1 MIGKLKGTIDSY
13 GEDHVILDVHGV
25 GYQVHCPSRILQG
38 LPRVGEAAVLFI
50 ETIVREDMI
59 RLYGFGQEAER
70 EWFRILMTVQG
81 VGAKVALGIL
91 GILKANE
98 VANAIALGDKAT
110 ITRAPGVG
118 KRVAERI
125 TAELKDKA
133 PGFASIDQDTISV
146 SQNVADNVAAR
157 PVAEAVSALTNL
169 GYAQAQAS
177 AAVAKAMQSAGEDAS
192 TEILIRMGLKELA
205 G

>member
-1 MIGKLKGTIDSY
+1 MIGKLKGTVDSY
-13 GEDHVILDVHGV
+13 GEDHLILDVHGV
-25 GYQVHCPSRILQG
+25 GYQVYCPSRILQS
-38 LPRVGEAAVLFI
+38 LPRAGEAAILFI

-59 RLYGFGQEAER
+59 RLYGFGHEAER

-91 GILKANE
+91 GILKASE

-110 ITRAPGVG
+110 ISRAPGVG

-125 TAELKDKA
+125 LSELKDKA
-133 PGFASIDQDTISV
+133 PGLASVDQATISV

-192 TEILIRMGLKELA
+192 TEELIRLGLKELA

>member
-25 GYQVHCPSRILQG
+25 GYQVHCPSRILQS
-38 LPRVGEAAVLFI
+38 LPRAGEAAVLFI

-59 RLYGFGQEAER
+59 RLYGFGVEAER

-91 GILKANE
+91 GILKASE

-110 ITRAPGVG
+110 ITRAQGVG

-125 TAELKDKA
+125 LSELKDKA
-133 PGFASIDQDTISV
+133 PALASVDQATISV
-146 SQNVADNVAAR
+146 SQTVADNVAAR
-157 PVAEAVSALTNL
+157 PVAEAVSALANL

-192 TEILIRMGLKELA
+192 TEVLIRLGLKELA

>member
-1 MIGKLKGTIDSY
+1 MIGKLKGAIDSY

-38 LPRVGEAAVLFI
+38 LPRPGEAAVLFI

-59 RLYGFGQEAER
+59 RLYGFGQESER

-91 GILKANE
+91 GILKADE

-110 ITRAPGVG
+110 ISRAPGVG
-118 KRVAERI
+118 KRVAERLV
-125 TAELKDKA
+125 TELKDKA
-133 PGFASIDQDTISV
+133 PGLASIDQGTIAV
-146 SQNVADNVAAR
+146 SRNVAENVAAR
-157 PVAEAVSALTNL
+157 PVAEAVSALVNL

-177 AAVAKAMQSAGEDAS
+177 AAVAKAMKSAGEEAS
-192 TEILIRMGLKELA
+192 TETLIRLGLKELA

>member
-25 GYQVHCPSRILQG
+25 GYQVFCPSRILQT
-38 LPRVGEAAVLFI
+38 LPRAGEAAVLFI

-91 GILKANE
+91 GILKASE
-98 VANAIALGDKAT
+98 VANAIALGDKAAMS
-110 ITRAPGVG
+110 RAPGVG

-125 TAELKDKA
+125 LSELKDKA
-133 PGFASIDQDTISV
+133 PAFASVDAGTIEV
-146 SQNVADNVAAR
+146 SQTIADNVASR

-169 GYAQAQAS
+169 GYSQPQAS
-177 AAVAKAMQSAGEDAS
+177 AAVAKAVQSAGSDAG
-192 TEILIRMGLKELA
+192 TETLIRLGLKELSS
-205 G
+205 

>member
-1 MIGKLKGTIDSY
+1 MIGKLKGTVDSY

-38 LPRVGEAAVLFI
+38 LPRAGEAAVLFI

-59 RLYGFGQEAER
+59 RLYGFAVEAER

-91 GILKANE
+91 GILKASE

-110 ITRAPGVG
+110 ISRAPGVG

-125 TAELKDKA
+125 VSELKDKA
-133 PGFASIDQDTISV
+133 PGLASIDQGTIALA
-146 SQNVADNVAAR
+146 QNVADKVASR

-177 AAVAKAMQSAGEDAS
+177 AAVAKAVQSAGEAAT
-192 TEILIRMGLKELA
+192 TETLIRLGLRELA

>member
-1 MIGKLKGTIDSY
+1 MIGKLKGTVDSY

-38 LPRVGEAAVLFI
+38 LPRAGEAAVLFI

-59 RLYGFGQEAER
+59 RLYGFGIEAER

-91 GILKANE
+91 GILKASE
-98 VANAIALGDKAT
+98 VANAIALADKAT
-110 ITRAPGVG
+110 ISRAPGVG

-125 TAELKDKA
+125 VAELKDKA
-133 PGFASIDQDTISV
+133 PGLASIDAGTIAV
-146 SQNVADNVAAR
+146 ARNVADKVASR

-177 AAVAKAMQSAGEDAS
+177 AAVAKAVQSAGDEAT
-192 TEILIRMGLKELA
+192 TETLIRLGLKELA
-205 G
+205 Q

>member
-1 MIGKLKGTIDSY
+1 MIGKLKGTVDSY
-13 GEDHVILDVHGV
+13 GEDHLILDVHGV
-25 GYQVHCPSRILQG
+25 GYLVYCPSRILQS

-59 RLYGFGQEAER
+59 RLYGFGHEAER

-91 GILKANE
+91 GILKASE

-110 ITRAPGVG
+110 ISRAPGVG

-125 TAELKDKA
+125 LTELKDKA
-133 PGFASIDQDTISV
+133 PGLASVDQATISV
-146 SQNVADNVAAR
+146 SQTVADNVAAR

-177 AAVAKAMQSAGEDAS
+177 AAVAKAMQSAGQDAS
-192 TEILIRMGLKELA
+192 TEELIRLGLKELA

>member
-13 GEDHVILDVHGV
+13 GDDHVILDVHGV

-38 LPRVGEAAVLFI
+38 LPRAGEAAVLFI
-50 ETIVREDMI
+50 ETMVREDMI
-59 RLYGFGQEAER
+59 RLFGFSSEAER
-70 EWFRILMTVQG
+70 EWFRILLTVQG

-91 GILKANE
+91 GILKATE
-98 VANAIALGDKAT
+98 VANAIALGDKAS
-110 ITRAPGVG
+110 ISRAPGVG

-125 TAELKDKA
+125 LTELKDKA
-133 PGFASIDQDTISV
+133 PSFASVDQETISV
-146 SQNVADNVAAR
+146 SQTVKDQVAAR

-192 TEILIRMGLKELA
+192 TETLIRLGLKELA

>member
-1 MIGKLKGTIDSY
+1 MIGKLKGTVDSY

-25 GYQVHCPSRILQG
+25 GYQVHCPSRILQS
-38 LPRVGEAAVLFI
+38 LPRAGEAAILFI

-59 RLYGFGQEAER
+59 RLYGFAQEAER

-91 GILKANE
+91 GILKASE

-110 ITRAPGVG
+110 ISRAPGVG

-125 TAELKDKA
+125 VSELKDKA
-133 PGFASIDQDTISV
+133 PGLASIDEDTITV
-146 SQNVADNVAAR
+146 SRTVADNVAAR

-169 GYAQAQAS
+169 GYQQAQAS

-192 TEILIRMGLKELA
+192 TEVLIRMGLKELA

>member
-38 LPRVGEAAVLFI
+38 LPLAGEAAVLFI

-59 RLYGFGQEAER
+59 RLYGFGVEAER

-91 GILKANE
+91 GILKASE

-110 ITRAPGVG
+110 ISRAPGVG

-125 TAELKDKA
+125 IAELKDKA
-133 PGFASIDQDTISV
+133 PGLAIVDQGTIAV

-177 AAVAKAMQSAGEDAS
+177 GAVAKALQSAGEDAT
-192 TEILIRMGLKELA
+192 TETLIRLGLKELA

>member
-13 GEDHVILDVHGV
+13 GDDHVILDVHGV

-38 LPRVGEAAVLFI
+38 LPRAGEAAVLFI
-50 ETIVREDMI
+50 ETMVREDMI
-59 RLYGFGQEAER
+59 RLFGFSSEAER
-70 EWFRILMTVQG
+70 EWFRILLTVQG

-91 GILKANE
+91 GILKATE

-110 ITRAPGVG
+110 ISRAPGVG

-125 TAELKDKA
+125 LTELKDKA
-133 PGFASIDQDTISV
+133 PSFTSVDQETISV
-146 SQNVADNVAAR
+146 SQTVKDQVAAR

-192 TEILIRMGLKELA
+192 TETLIRLGLKELA

>member
-38 LPRVGEAAVLFI
+38 LPRAGEAAVLFI

-59 RLYGFGQEAER
+59 RLYGFGVEAER

-91 GILKANE
+91 GILKASE

-110 ITRAPGVG
+110 ISRAPGVG

-125 TAELKDKA
+125 IAELKDKA
-133 PGFASIDQDTISV
+133 PGLATVDQGTIAV

-177 AAVAKAMQSAGEDAS
+177 GAVAKALQSVGEDAT
-192 TEILIRMGLKELA
+192 TETLIRLGLKELA
-205 G
+205 V

>member
-1 MIGKLKGTIDSY
+1 MIGKLRGTIDSY

-38 LPRVGEAAVLFI
+38 LPRAGEAAVLFI

-59 RLYGFGQEAER
+59 RLYGFGVEAER

-91 GILKANE
+91 GILKASE

-110 ITRAPGVG
+110 ISRAPGVG

-125 TAELKDKA
+125 IAELKDKA
-133 PGFASIDQDTISV
+133 PGLATVDQGTIAV

-177 AAVAKAMQSAGEDAS
+177 GAVAKALQSAGEDAT
-192 TEILIRMGLKELA
+192 TETLIRLGLKELA